1 MTQYGFFFRYEP
13 VAATPARPAAL
24 RIACKDWN
32 EIEPGAEK
40 WMTVYELVEKY
51 GTFPNLRLPDATKP
65 LAAPAREPRLAL
77 RPARAVPCT
86 RRREYGAVLV
96 DQDKCTGCRK
106 CYDAC
111 PYGAPKFATDEP
123 TCKMSKCD
131 MCVDRLA
138 DGKQPACT
146 MSCPLRAFDFGPLD
160 ELMEKYGDVRYCEGM
175 PSPDATKP
183 GLPHLEPAREDPA
196 HPYDAE
202 EAIALNQQRGDLG
215 TMFESEEDLTVFEE
229 GTIGRDGLK
238 MKHGSNIELMR
249 ATRND
254 MA

>member
-1 MTQYGFFFRYEP
+1 MTQYGFFFDMNRCY
-13 VAATPARPAAL
+13 ACQACS
-24 RIACKDWN
+24 IACKDWN

-40 WMTVYELVEKY
+40 WMTVYEWEG
-51 GTFPNLRLPDATKP
+51 GTVPNLRLHS
-65 LAAPAREPRLAL
+65 LAFSCAHCENPACVAACESGAL
-77 RPARAVPCT
+77 YKEE
-86 RRREYGAVLV
+86 EYGAVLV
-96 DQDKCTGCRK
+96 DQDKCTGCRQ

-123 TCKMSKCD
+123 TAKMSKCT

-138 DGKQPACT
+138 EGKQPACT

-160 ELMEKYGDVRYCEGM
+160 ELIEKYGDVRYCEGM
-175 PSPDATKP
+175 PGPDATS
-183 GLPHLEPAREDPA
+183 PAFLIWNPREKTPLV
-196 HPYDAE
+196 PYDVK